1 MRRLAIVTGASQ
13 GIGREAA
20 LLLALADCDL
30 VLTARNEEA
39 LKSVAAECESIG
51 ACVSV
56 FPFDLSEPGNCTKLI
71 EMAKPAGV
79 DHYPVLVN
87 NAGIAEFGSFDQQE
101 WAVIQQHVQL
111 NFVAGMELVHAA
123 LPWMLEVGGGQVIN
137 VLSMSARVPF
147 SGAAAYCASKAA
159 LHMFGRVLALEYRA
173 RGVRVT
179 SLIPGSAD
187 TPLWDNKPWK
197 PESADMLPAKAVAEA
212 IRDIVLAP
220 LDRNFDEITLMPPNG
235 IL

>member
-1 MRRLAIVTGASQ
+1 
-13 GIGREAA
+13 
-20 LLLALADCDL
+20 
-30 VLTARNEEA
+30 
-39 LKSVAAECESIG
+39 
-51 ACVSV
+51 
-56 FPFDLSEPGNCTKLI
+56 
-71 EMAKPAGV
+71 
-79 DHYPVLVN
+79 VN
-87 NAGIAEFGSFDQQE
+87 NAGIAEFGSFDQQSWE
-101 WAVIQQHVQL
+101 VIQQHMHL
-111 NFVAGMELVHAA
+111 NVLAAMELCHAS

-137 VLSMSARVPF
+137 VLSISARVPF
-147 SGAAAYCASKAA
+147 SGATAYCTSKAA

-197 PESADMLPAKAVAEA
+197 PEPADMLPAKAVAEA
-212 IRDIVLAP
+212 IRDVVLSP